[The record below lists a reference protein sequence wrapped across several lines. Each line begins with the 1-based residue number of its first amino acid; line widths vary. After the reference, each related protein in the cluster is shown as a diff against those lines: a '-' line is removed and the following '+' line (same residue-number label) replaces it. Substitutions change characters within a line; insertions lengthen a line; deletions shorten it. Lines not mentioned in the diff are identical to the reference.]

1 MAVDSQ
7 SGLMLSY
14 SPFPVPVSEPVLSV
28 VGGTL
33 FLGKPFQLSCYSQ
46 RGTLPI
52 KYTLYQPSK
61 PTDIKVV
68 SKRGE
73 KAIFNLTSIT
83 QISDI
88 KNILC
93 HVKNSRLKPPKVG
106 TGEQLL
112 KSSNII
118 GLLD

>member
-52 KYTLYQPSK
+52 NYTLYQPSK
-61 PTDIKVV
+61 PNNIKVV

-93 HVKNSRLKPPKVG
+93 HAKNSQLKPPTTG